1 MLSNLI
7 SLKHNFLITGGAG
20 YLGSFLVDRLI
31 QQEQVKDR
39 LIIYSRDELKHFRQ
53 RSRVTDPSANWV
65 IGDVR
70 DYDRLAE
77 CFQGVEVVIHAA
89 AIKHLDACEQNPE
102 ECLKTNVIGTENV
115 IKAAKAAAV
124 KQLILIS
131 TDKAVEPVSAYGN
144 SKQTAEKLVLRANSA
159 ELSTSVIRLGNLLG
173 SSGSLVEYIRQL
185 AYGATFTLYH
195 SELTRFADKS
205 EHACF
210 LIGEVLSADFGGC
223 VLTPKLKGFK
233 IRELV
238 ELLRPDLKIKVQN
251 GRSFEKLHEDLVSTN
266 EMDRVLEKASYY
278 VIPKEKLTL
287 DEALDRFGCIPSKV
301 KRYSSED
308 TDKEAL
314 IAMGITV

>member
-1 MLSNLI
+1 M
-7 SLKHNFLITGGAG
+7 
-20 YLGSFLVDRLI
+20 
-31 QQEQVKDR
+31 KDR

-53 RSRVTDPSANWV
+53 RSKVEDPTASWV

-89 AIKHLDACEQNPE
+89 AMKHLDACEQNPE

-115 IKAAKAAAV
+115 IKVAKAAGV

-195 SELTRFADKS
+195 PELTRFADQN
-205 EHACF
+205 EHAYF
-210 LIGEVLSADFGGC
+210 LLLEALSSDFGGC
-223 VLTPKLKGFK
+223 VLIPKLRGFK
-233 IRELV
+233 ICELV
-238 ELLRPDLKIKVQN
+238 EMLRPDLKIEAQN
-251 GRSFEKLHEDLVSTN
+251 GRPFEKLHEDLVSAN
-266 EMDRVLEKASYY
+266 EMERVLEKANYY
-278 VIPKEKLTL
+278 VIPKERLTL
-287 DEALDRFGCIPSKV
+287 DEALDRFGGIPSKI

-308 TDKEAL
+308 IDKSAL
-314 IAMGITV
+314 MAMGITV